1 MQKCIIHH
9 PTSIIILK
17 EIFHVNLQ
25 APLIEYQENLLD
37 WYVPYGVEQR
47 DEEEI
52 FQP

>member
-1 MQKCIIHH
+1 MQKCIIYH
-9 PTSIIILK
+9 PTSTIQQ
-17 EIFHVNLQ
+17 EIFHFNFQ